1 MYLRKICSALAVV
14 AALLLAATYTAAQEA
29 PSTEPKLDGTFDAVL
44 SSGNF
49 HEKERYTFAAGQS
62 TDDGSLI
69 FSNEVD
75 AIPPCTTDHGVWAR
89 TGPRT
94 YTLTHGAFCSD
105 FANNMF
111 YTLKWRE
118 AITLGTRGN
127 GFTGRGLV
135 EIFDPAGMLLFSAP
149 YTLRAVRMQA
159 EAPPAS
165 SSVSAPS
172 TTDGWLK
179 WRSQGSTGTGKQF

>member
-1 MYLRKICSALAVV
+1 MYLRKICSAVAVV
-14 AALLLAATYTAAQEA
+14 AALLLAATYTQAQA
-29 PSTEPKLDGTFDAVL
+29 TSTEPKLDGTFDAVL

-118 AITLGTRGN
+118 AITLGPRGN
-127 GFTGRGLV
+127 GFAGRGLV
-135 EIFDPAGMLLFSAP
+135 EIFDPSGMLLFSAP
-149 YTLRAVRMQA
+149 YTVRGTRMQA
-159 EAPPAS
+159 EAPPS
-165 SSVSAPS
+165 SRSISAPS
-172 TTDGWLK
+172 TPGEWFK
-179 WRSQGSTGTGKQF
+179 AKRPVSNRNGAQF